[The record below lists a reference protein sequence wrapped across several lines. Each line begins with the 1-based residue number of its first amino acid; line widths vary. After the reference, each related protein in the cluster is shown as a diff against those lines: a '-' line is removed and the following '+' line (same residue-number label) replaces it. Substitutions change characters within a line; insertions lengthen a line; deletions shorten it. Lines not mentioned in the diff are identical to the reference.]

1 LVLGKGRRKSNWWP
15 VMSHVEPRGGRCQLK
30 LNCNDKIWD
39 VLCMQAHETEP
50 TMSDGHVGEDM
61 GELGRAIL

>member
-1 LVLGKGRRKSNWWP
+1 
-15 VMSHVEPRGGRCQLK
+15 MSHVEPRGGRCQLK